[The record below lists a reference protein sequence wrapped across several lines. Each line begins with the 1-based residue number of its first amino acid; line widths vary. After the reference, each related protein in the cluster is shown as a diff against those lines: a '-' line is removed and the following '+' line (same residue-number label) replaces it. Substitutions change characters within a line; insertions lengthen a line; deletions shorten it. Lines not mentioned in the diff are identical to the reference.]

1 MSLLTGAQNPQAY
14 DVIPV
19 YAIQGNGDAS
29 PLAERYVDS
38 FGIVTAVG
46 NDGFYLQ
53 DPFGDDDPA
62 TSDGLFIY
70 TRTPPAVNAGACVRI
85 RGALVSEFY
94 EKTELSRTRAI
105 EPTTLCGD
113 ASLATMAAA
122 EWPGVS
128 LLDAPSE
135 RLEALEGM
143 VVALDEVDGLV
154 QGPTKRFNSGEAE
167 IAIVEPERLRH
178 VKGGR
183 IFQGTQSMNAL
194 IYLSNALGGDL
205 PEVDWGDRVLFDGE
219 REREQGGDG
228 RLLAVL
234 DYNFGKYQ
242 LLLLPGEAVAAERQ
256 GRAEPPPLSP
266 LDKGEFDL
274 CTFNLFALGTGV
286 AQHPDAVEYAAE
298 LRKRALAI
306 AEGLGGCTL
315 IALQEAGTPQDV
327 QNLAALLAQ
336 EHDLAYDAVALPG
349 PMTTNFE
356 FPLTNAL
363 LVRTDAPGLAIE
375 VIEAASPQGC
385 STTDYEVPAVG
396 VCPFGEFAL
405 FNRPPLVVDLVV
417 RQVQEDEDENDG
429 EDEGDAELTGDAS
442 LDKEPANGEPPD
454 DVLPDDAPADNAPS
468 AYSLRLIVNHWKSKA
483 GDEELNGMRRTA
495 QAQHVASL
503 AQQPLVDDPSA
514 HVVVAGDLNDFPDSV
529 PLQTLLQT
537 EPPLVNTVDFL
548 PASERYTYIFNG
560 ASQTLD
566 YLVVSPA
573 MVDDLV
579 ALEPL
584 HFNTRFAY
592 PLDTDVDTIFHASDH
607 DPLRLRLKLP
617 MGAADAADEAG
628 TADAADS
635 ADSADI
641 VGEQAFL
648 GGSVRLPGAVVELL
662 DERGELVRESISD
675 AGGEFWLWGLAPGA
689 YTLRYTLPSHLAFI
703 SEPETAQVEQSL
715 VLDPGYAKVHPPA
728 VAHRSSLAG
737 AAQALLWPK
746 LASAA
751 VEASDE

>member
-1 MSLLTGAQNPQAY
+1 MKQNILLLLCISLLMTLLTGAQNPQAY

-19 YAIQGNGDAS
+19 YAIQGDTDAS
-29 PLAERYVDS
+29 PLVDRYVDS

-53 DPFGDDDPA
+53 DPFGDDNPA
-62 TSDGLFIY
+62 TSDGLFVY
-70 TRTPPAVNAGACVRI
+70 TRTPPGLTVGACVRI
-85 RGALVSEFY
+85 RGALVTEFY
-94 EKTELSRTRAI
+94 EKTELSRARSI
-105 EPTTLCGD
+105 EPSTLCGE
-113 ASLATMAAA
+113 ANLTTMEAA

-135 RLEALEGM
+135 RLESLEGM
-143 VVALDEVDGLV
+143 IVALEELDGLV

-167 IAIVEPERLRH
+167 IAIATPEGLRH

-183 IFQGTQSMNAL
+183 IFQGTESMNAL
-194 IYLSNALGGDL
+194 IYLSNAVGGDL
-205 PEVDWGDRVLFDGE
+205 PEVDWGDRVLFEGE
-219 REREQGGDG
+219 GDRERGGDG
-228 RLLAVL
+228 SLLAVL

-242 LLLLPGEAVAAERQ
+242 LLLLPGETVTAER
-256 GRAEPPPLSP
+256 GDRVEPPPPSP
-266 LDKGEFDL
+266 LGEGEFDL

-315 IALQEAGTPQDV
+315 IAVQEAGTPQDV

-336 EHDLAYDAVALPG
+336 EHDLAYEAVALAG

-363 LVRTDAPGLAIE
+363 LVRMDAPGLEIE
-375 VIEAASPQGC
+375 VVQAALQQGC

-396 VCPFGEFAL
+396 VCPVGEFAL

-417 RQVQEDEDENDG
+417 RQVREEDEG
-429 EDEGDAELTGDAS
+429 GEGDAELTDKTL
-442 LDKEPANGEPPD
+442 LDTEPANGEPLDNMPPED
-454 DVLPDDAPADNAPS
+454 TLLEDTLREDTLPEDTLPT
-468 AYSLRLIVNHWKSKA
+468 YSLRLIVNHWKSKA
-483 GDEELNGMRRTA
+483 GDEERNGVRRTA

-503 AQQPLVDDPSA
+503 AQQLLVDDPSA
-514 HVVVAGDLNDFPDSV
+514 RVVVAGDLNDFPNSV
-529 PLQTLLQT
+529 PVQTLLQT
-537 EPPLVNTVDFL
+537 EPPLINTVDFI

-573 MVDDLV
+573 VVDDLV

-584 HFNTRFAY
+584 PFNTRFAY
-592 PLDTDVDTIFHASDH
+592 PLETDIDTIFHASDH
-607 DPLRLRLKLP
+607 DPLRLRIKLP
-617 MGAADAADEAG
+617 MGAA
-628 TADAADS
+628 
-635 ADSADI
+635 
-641 VGEQAFL
+641 GEQVFL
-648 GGSVRLPGAVVELL
+648 GGSVRLPGVVVELL
-662 DERGELVRESISD
+662 DERGELVRESLSD
-675 AGGEFWLWGLAPGA
+675 AGGEFWLWGLTPGA
-689 YTLRYTLPSHLAFI
+689 YTLRYTVPSQLVFI
-703 SEPETAQVEQSL
+703 SEPEMTQIEQSL
-715 VLDPGYAKVHPPA
+715 VLTNGYAKAHPPA

-737 AAQALLWPK
+737 AAQALLWPE
-746 LASAA
+746 LAVAA
-751 VEASDE
+751 VEASGE